1 MKDWKEAFAPAT
13 LNMGRELYK
22 NGGVTNL
29 EQTDRGYEA
38 FVRDRTGYVVKIGMK
53 GGVVKSM
60 VCNCPVA
67 SGKGNCKHIAA
78 VIFAVQQ
85 RLRKERKARSAE
97 IGAQAD
103 QYSYFQ
109 MDGLQKKLGLTA
121 SDLKK
126 AERLVDGGVVRLD
139 SVELGYAEYE
149 DAMVCAARGSF
160 LKKNVHYEISLSMTA
175 DQVLTKYCDVAG
187 CKCGAYGWYGK
198 TEKTCEHLA
207 ALFLLFKEHATKNR
221 LGDATDKAGTL
232 IIRSFQD
239 RRAVGVVAQNE
250 TRELPLLVR
259 PRVVQKED
267 GFWLSFKVGEK
278 GGRLYLIKN
287 MKEFTALVA
296 SSGNGRYGSTAEFN
310 HSLENFSG
318 DSRKYISFIQE
329 IVSDEEEFIQRYA
342 DSYGGYRMR
351 NTVSQQI
358 QLSGRRL
365 DIFYDLCEDGEAEY
379 ENRTVKPVKKGVL
392 TCAEGNPR
400 LELTIR
406 KYEDTDVHVFQGI
419 EVSGDMPVLLRGQQH
434 RYYLENLRLYRLEKD
449 FVEHVE
455 PLLSGSRCN
464 TLSFKVG
471 RQKLAAFYYTV
482 LPTLRDYVEI
492 REEDAGM
499 VEQYLQPDVRFVFY
513 LDAVD
518 QDAVCRA
525 MAVYGEEQVALA
537 DQKSVLRAEA
547 FRDQYRESEARY
559 TVGKFFPEL
568 DERHQEYHCGK
579 DEEAVYRVLSEGVQA
594 LMAMGEVRSTDRF
607 KRLNVS
613 RRTKVTVGVSLESGL
628 LNLDISSED
637 ISQEELLEVLAS
649 YRMKRRFHRLKNGD
663 FLSLEDDN
671 LAMLSEMMEALHM
684 TPKEFV
690 KGKMQIPAY
699 RALYLDRMLE
709 ENDQVYSNRD
719 SRFKQ
724 LIKEFKVVSDAD
736 FEEPP
741 TLQKVLRKYQK
752 TGFRW
757 LRTLETCRFGGI
769 LADDMGL
776 GKTLQ
781 VITALLSLKLESHLK
796 TSLVV
801 CPASLVYN
809 WGEEFS
815 RFAPELSVCLVT
827 GTQEERREKLA
838 GCQSYDVL
846 VTSYDLLKRDI
857 VSYEDISFGYEIID
871 EAQYIKNH
879 TTAAAKAVK
888 LVHSDTR
895 FALTGTPIENR
906 LSELWSIFDYLMPGF
921 LYRYETFKK
930 EFETPIV
937 RNSDEKAAGRLRK
950 MTGPFILRRLKGD
963 VLKDLPDKLEEIRY
977 ARFEEEQQ
985 RLYDAQVV
993 HMRQT
998 LAEQDPEEFQ
1008 KNKLEILRELTR
1020 LRQICCD
1027 PSLCFE
1033 DYKGGSAKLAA
1044 CLDLVES
1051 AVEGGHKILLFSQFT
1066 TMLERIRQAFSDR
1079 GITFYEITGSTP
1091 KEKRL
1096 SLVRQFNKDRVQV
1109 FLISLKAGGTGLNL
1123 TGADVVI
1130 HYDPW
1135 WNVAVQNQATDR
1147 AHRIGQAKV
1156 VSVFKLI
1163 MKNTIE
1169 EKICKL
1175 QESKQNLA
1183 DQILSGDAASIG
1195 SMSREELL
1203 ELLM

>member
-1 MKDWKEAFAPAT
+1 MKNWKEAFSPAT

-22 NGGVTNL
+22 NGSVTNL
-29 EQTDRGYEA
+29 EQTDKGYEA
-38 FVRDRTGYVVKIGMK
+38 FVQDRTGYTVKIGMK

-60 VCNCPVA
+60 VCGCPVA

-85 RLRKERKARSAE
+85 KLREERKARPAE
-97 IGAQAD
+97 VKEQTDG
-103 QYSYFQ
+103 YSYFQ
-109 MDGLQKKLGLTA
+109 MDELQKKLGLTA
-121 SDLKK
+121 ADLRK
-126 AERLVDGGVVRLD
+126 AEKLVDGGLIRLD
-139 SVELGYAEYE
+139 SADLGYTEYE
-149 DAMVCAARGSF
+149 DAMICIVRGTF
-160 LKKNVHYEISLSMTA
+160 LKKNVHYTVSFNVTA
-175 DQVLTKYCDVAG
+175 DQVLSKYCDVAG
-187 CKCGAYGWYGK
+187 CKCGSYSWYGM

-207 ALFLLFKEHATKNR
+207 ALFLLFRKYAAQNR
-221 LGDATDKAGTL
+221 LGDATDKAGIM

-239 RRAVGVVAQNE
+239 KRAVGVVARNE
-250 TRELPLLVR
+250 SCERPLLVR

-267 GFWLSFKVGEK
+267 GFWLSFKVGEE
-278 GGRLYLIKN
+278 GGRLYLIKS
-287 MKEFTALVA
+287 MEEFTELVA
-296 SSGNGRYGSTAEFN
+296 NGGNGHYGTTAVFN
-310 HSLENFSG
+310 HSLENFSE

-329 IVSDEEEFIQRYA
+329 IVSDEQEFIRRYV
-342 DSYGGYRMR
+342 DNYGGYRGK
-351 NTVSQQI
+351 NGVGQQI

-365 DIFYDLCEDGEAEY
+365 DIFYEFCAGGDAEY
-379 ENRTVKPVKKGVL
+379 ENRTVKPVRKGGL

-406 KYEDTDVHVFQGI
+406 KYENTATHIFEGI
-419 EVSGDMPVLLRGQQH
+419 KVSGEIPVLLRGQQH
-434 RYYLENLRLYRLEKD
+434 RYYLENMCLYRLERE

-455 PLLSGSRCN
+455 PLLSGARYN

-471 RQKLAAFYYTV
+471 RQKLAAFYYTI

-492 REEDAGM
+492 REEDAGV

-525 MAVYGEEQVALA
+525 VAVYGEEQVPLA

-559 TVGKFFPEL
+559 TVRKFFPEL
-568 DERHQEYHCGK
+568 DEEHQEYHCGK
-579 DEEAVYRVLSEGVQA
+579 DEDAVYRVLSEGVQA
-594 LMAMGEVRSTDRF
+594 LMAMGEVQSTDRF

-709 ENDQVYSNRD
+709 ENDHVYSNRD
-719 SRFKQ
+719 SRFKK
-724 LIKEFKVVSDAD
+724 LIKDFKVVSDAD

-757 LRTLETCRFGGI
+757 IRTLETCHFGGI

-781 VITALLSLKLESHLK
+781 MITALLSLKLENNLK
-796 TSLVV
+796 TALVV

-838 GCQSYDVL
+838 DYQSYDVL

-857 VSYEDISFGYEIID
+857 VSYEDIRFGYEVID

-937 RNSDEKAAGRLRK
+937 RSNDEKAAERLRK
-950 MTGPFILRRLKGD
+950 MTGPFIMRRLKGD

-977 ARFEEEQQ
+977 ARFEAQQQ

-993 HMRQT
+993 HMRKT

-1033 DYKGGSAKLAA
+1033 DYKGGSAKLAT

-1066 TMLERIRQAFSDR
+1066 TMLERIRQAFADR
-1079 GITFYEITGSTP
+1079 GITYYEITGSTP

-1096 SLVRQFNKDRVQV
+1096 SLVRQFNKDQVQV

-1147 AHRIGQAKV
+1147 AHRIGQTKV

>member
-1 MKDWKEAFAPAT
+1 
-13 LNMGRELYK
+13 MGRELYK
-22 NGGVTNL
+22 NGGVANL
-29 EQTDRGYEA
+29 EQTEKGYEA
-38 FVRDRTGYVVKIGMK
+38 FVRDRTGCTVKIGMK

-67 SGKGNCKHIAA
+67 NGKGNCKHIAA

-85 RLRKERKARSAE
+85 KLREERKARPVEPEGQTSS
-97 IGAQAD
+97 
-103 QYSYFQ
+103 YSYFQ
-109 MDGLQKKLGLTA
+109 MDTLQKKLGLTDA
-121 SDLKK
+121 VLKK
-126 AERLVDGGVVRLD
+126 AKKLVDGGLIRLD
-139 SVELGYAEYE
+139 SVDLGYTEYE
-149 DAMVCAARGSF
+149 DTMVCAVRGTF
-160 LKKNVHYEISLSMTA
+160 LKKSVHYEVSLSMTA

-187 CKCGAYGWYGK
+187 CKCGAYSWYGQ

-207 ALFLLFKEHATKNR
+207 ALFLLFKEHASQNR

-239 RRAVGVVAQNE
+239 KRAVGVVARNE
-250 TRELPLLVR
+250 ARELPLLVR

-278 GGRLYLIKN
+278 GGRFYLIKN
-287 MKEFTALVA
+287 MKEFTGLVA
-296 SSGNGRYGSTAEFN
+296 SGGNGRYGSTAEFN
-310 HSLENFSG
+310 HSLENFSE

-329 IVSDEEEFIQRYA
+329 IVSDEDEFIRRYA
-342 DSYGGYRMR
+342 DSYGGYRGKSG
-351 NTVSQQI
+351 VSQQI

-365 DIFYDLCEDGEAEY
+365 DLFYDLCENGEAEY
-379 ENRTVKPVKKGVL
+379 EDRTVKPVKKGTL
-392 TCAEGNPR
+392 SCEEGNPR
-400 LELTIR
+400 LELTIQ
-406 KYEDTDVHVFQGI
+406 KYENTAAHVFQGI
-419 EVSGDMPVLLRGQQH
+419 EVSGEMPVLLWGQQH
-434 RYYLENLRLYRLEKD
+434 RYYLEDLHLYRLEKD

-455 PLLSGSRCN
+455 PLLSGARYN

-492 REEDAGM
+492 REKDAGL
-499 VEQYLQPDVRFVFY
+499 VEQYLQPDVRFIFY

-525 MAVYGEEQVALA
+525 MAVYGEEQVSLT
-537 DQKSVLRAEA
+537 DQKSNLQSEA
-547 FRDQYRESEARY
+547 FRDYYRESEARY
-559 TVGKFFPEL
+559 TVGRYFPEL
-568 DERHQEYHCGK
+568 DEKHQEYHCGK
-579 DEEAVYRVLSEGVQA
+579 NEDAVYRVLSEGVQA
-594 LMAMGEVRSTDRF
+594 LMAMGEVQSTDRF

-613 RRTKVTVGVSLESGL
+613 RRTKVSVGVSLESGL

-637 ISQEELLEVLAS
+637 ISQAELLEVLAS

-741 TLQKVLRKYQK
+741 TLQKILRKYQK

-757 LRTLETCRFGGI
+757 IRTLETCHFGGI

-781 VITALLSLKLESHLK
+781 MIAALLSLKLENNLK
-796 TSLVV
+796 TALVV

-809 WGEEFS
+809 WGEEFA

-827 GTQEERREKLA
+827 GTQEERRKKLA
-838 GCQSYDVL
+838 GYSAYDVL

-857 VSYEDISFGYEIID
+857 VSYEDISFGYEVID

-937 RNSDEKAAGRLRK
+937 RSSDEKAAKRLRK

-977 ARFEEEQQ
+977 ARFEAEQQ

-998 LAEQDPEEFQ
+998 LADQDPEEFQ

-1033 DYKGGSAKLAA
+1033 DYKGGSAKLTA

-1051 AVEGGHKILLFSQFT
+1051 AVDGGHKILLFSQFT
-1066 TMLERIRQAFSDR
+1066 TMLERIRQAFADR
-1079 GITFYEITGSTP
+1079 GITYYEITGSTP

-1096 SLVRQFNKDRVQV
+1096 SLVRQFNKDQVQV

-1147 AHRIGQAKV
+1147 AHRIGQTKV

>member
-1 MKDWKEAFAPAT
+1 
-13 LNMGRELYK
+13 
-22 NGGVTNL
+22 
-29 EQTDRGYEA
+29 
-38 FVRDRTGYVVKIGMK
+38 
-53 GGVVKSM
+53 
-60 VCNCPVA
+60 
-67 SGKGNCKHIAA
+67 
-78 VIFAVQQ
+78 
-85 RLRKERKARSAE
+85 
-97 IGAQAD
+97 
-103 QYSYFQ
+103 
-109 MDGLQKKLGLTA
+109 
-121 SDLKK
+121 
-126 AERLVDGGVVRLD
+126 
-139 SVELGYAEYE
+139 
-149 DAMVCAARGSF
+149 
-160 LKKNVHYEISLSMTA
+160 
-175 DQVLTKYCDVAG
+175 
-187 CKCGAYGWYGK
+187 
-198 TEKTCEHLA
+198 
-207 ALFLLFKEHATKNR
+207 
-221 LGDATDKAGTL
+221 
-232 IIRSFQD
+232 
-239 RRAVGVVAQNE
+239 
-250 TRELPLLVR
+250 
-259 PRVVQKED
+259 
-267 GFWLSFKVGEK
+267 
-278 GGRLYLIKN
+278 
-287 MKEFTALVA
+287 
-296 SSGNGRYGSTAEFN
+296 
-310 HSLENFSG
+310 
-318 DSRKYISFIQE
+318 
-329 IVSDEEEFIQRYA
+329 
-342 DSYGGYRMR
+342 
-351 NTVSQQI
+351 
-358 QLSGRRL
+358 
-365 DIFYDLCEDGEAEY
+365 
-379 ENRTVKPVKKGVL
+379 
-392 TCAEGNPR
+392 
-400 LELTIR
+400 
-406 KYEDTDVHVFQGI
+406 
-419 EVSGDMPVLLRGQQH
+419 
-434 RYYLENLRLYRLEKD
+434 
-449 FVEHVE
+449 
-455 PLLSGSRCN
+455 
-464 TLSFKVG
+464 
-471 RQKLAAFYYTV
+471 
-482 LPTLRDYVEI
+482 
-492 REEDAGM
+492 M

>member
-1 MKDWKEAFAPAT
+1 
-13 LNMGRELYK
+13 MGRELYK
-22 NGGVTNL
+22 NGSVVSLN
-29 EQTDRGYEA
+29 QTDKGYEA
-38 FVRDRTGYVVKIGMK
+38 FVRDQAGYAAKIGMK

-60 VCNCPVA
+60 ACGCPVA
-67 SGKGNCKHIAA
+67 GGKGNCKHIAA
-78 VIFAVQQ
+78 VIFAVQH
-85 RLRKERKARSAE
+85 RLRQERKARPADTE
-97 IGAQAD
+97 EQAD
-103 QYSYFQ
+103 AYSYFQ
-109 MDGLQKKLGLTA
+109 TDELARKLGFT
-121 SDLKK
+121 DTVMKK
-126 AERLVDGGVVRLD
+126 AEKLVDGGLIRLD
-139 SVELGYAEYE
+139 SVELGYTEYE
-149 DAMVCAARGSF
+149 DSVVCAARGTF
-160 LKKNVHYEISLSMTA
+160 LKKNVHYEVSLSVTA

-187 CKCGAYGWYGK
+187 CKCGAYSWYGK
-198 TEKTCEHLA
+198 MEKACDHLA
-207 ALFLLFKEHATKNR
+207 ALFLLFKKHAAQNR
-221 LGDATDKAGTL
+221 LGDATDKAGIT

-239 RRAVGVVAQNE
+239 KRAVDVAARNE
-250 TRELPLLVR
+250 ARELPLLIR
-259 PRVVQKED
+259 PRVVRKED
-267 GFWLSFKVGEK
+267 GFWLSFRVGEK

-296 SSGNGRYGSTAEFN
+296 GGGNGRYGSTAEFN

-329 IVSDEEEFIQRYA
+329 IVSDEEEFIRRYA
-342 DSYGGYRMR
+342 DSYGGYRVKSG
-351 NTVSQQI
+351 VSQQI
-358 QLSGRRL
+358 RLSGRRL
-365 DIFYDLCEDGEAEY
+365 DLFYDLCEDGEAEY
-379 ENRTVKPVKKGVL
+379 EDRTVKPAEKGAL
-392 TCAEGNPR
+392 TCEEGNPR

-406 KYEDTDVHVFQGI
+406 KYENTATHTFQGI
-419 EVSGDMPVLLRGQQH
+419 VISGEMPVLLRGQQYQ
-434 RYYLENLRLYRLEKD
+434 YYLENLRLYRLEKD

-464 TLSFKVG
+464 TLSFTVG
-471 RQKLAAFYYTV
+471 LKKLSAFYYTV
-482 LPTLRDYVEI
+482 LPILRDYVEI
-492 REEDAGM
+492 REEDAEL
-499 VEQYLQPDVRFVFY
+499 VEQYLQPDVRFIFY

-525 MAVYGEEQVALA
+525 VAVYGEEQVPLT
-537 DQKSVLRAEA
+537 DQSGSLRTEA
-547 FRDQYRESEARY
+547 FRDLYRESEARY
-559 TVGKFFPEL
+559 TVNKFFPEL
-568 DERHQEYHCGK
+568 DEIHQEYHCGK
-579 DEEAVYRVLSEGVQA
+579 DEDAVYRVLSEGVQA
-594 LMAMGEVRSTDRF
+594 LMAMGEVQSTDRF

-613 RRTKVTVGVSLESGL
+613 RRTKVAVGVSLASGL
-628 LNLDISSED
+628 LNLDITSED
-637 ISQEELLEVLAS
+637 ISHEELLEVLAS

-671 LAMLSEMMEALHM
+671 LAMLNEMTEALHM

-699 RALYLDRMLE
+699 RALYLDQMLE
-709 ENDQVYSNRD
+709 ENDHVYSSRD

-741 TLQKVLRKYQK
+741 TLRKVLRKYQK

-757 LRTLETCRFGGI
+757 IRTLEACHFGGI

-781 VITALLSLKLESHLK
+781 VIAALLSLKQEDRLR

-827 GTQEERREKLA
+827 GTQEERRKKLA
-838 GCQSYDVL
+838 DYRSYDVL

-857 VSYEDISFGYEIID
+857 ASFEDINFGYEVID

-888 LVHSDTR
+888 LVHSHTR

-937 RNSDEKAAGRLRK
+937 RSSDERAAKRLRR

-977 ARFEEEQQ
+977 ARFEAEQQ
-985 RLYDAQVV
+985 RLYDAQVL

-998 LAEQDPEEFQ
+998 LADQDAKEFQ
-1008 KNKLEILRELTR
+1008 KNKLEILREITR
-1020 LRQICCD
+1020 LRQVCCD
-1027 PSLCFE
+1027 PALCFE
-1033 DYKGGSAKLAA
+1033 DYKGGSAKLTA

-1066 TMLERIRQAFSDR
+1066 AMLERIRQAFDSK
-1079 GITFYEITGSTP
+1079 GITYYEITGGTP

-1096 SLVRQFNKDRVQV
+1096 SLVRQFNKDQVQV

-1147 AHRIGQAKV
+1147 AHRIGQTKV

-1175 QESKQNLA
+1175 QESKKNLA

-1195 SMSREELL
+1195 SMTREELL

>member
-1 MKDWKEAFAPAT
+1 
-13 LNMGRELYK
+13 MGRELYK
-22 NGGVTNL
+22 SGSVVNL
-29 EQTDRGYEA
+29 EQTDKGYEA
-38 FVRDRTGYVVKIGMK
+38 FVRDRAGYAVKIGMK
-53 GGVVKSM
+53 GDVVKSM
-60 VCNCPVA
+60 ACSCPVA
-67 SGKGNCKHIAA
+67 GGKGNCKHIAA
-78 VIFAVQQ
+78 VIYAVQQ
-85 RLRKERKARSAE
+85 KLRRERKARSAE
-97 IGAQAD
+97 VEEQTN

-109 MDGLQKKLGLTA
+109 MDELQNKLGLAA

-126 AERLVDGGVVRLD
+126 AQKLADGGFVHLD
-139 SVELGYAEYE
+139 SAELGYTEYE
-149 DAMVCAARGSF
+149 DAMVCVVRGTF
-160 LKKNVHYEISLSMTA
+160 VKKNVHYGVSLSMTA
-175 DQVLTKYCDVAG
+175 DRVLTKYCDVAG
-187 CKCGAYGWYGK
+187 CKCGAYTWYGK
-198 TEKTCEHLA
+198 NEKTCEHLA
-207 ALFLLFKEHATKNR
+207 ALFFLFKKYAVENR

-239 RRAVGVVAQNE
+239 RRAVGVAARAE
-250 TRELPLLVR
+250 ARELPLLVR
-259 PRVVQKED
+259 PRVVQKAD

-278 GGRLYLIKN
+278 GGRLYLIKK
-287 MKEFTALVA
+287 MEEFTELVA
-296 SSGNGRYGSTAEFN
+296 TGGNGLYGSTAVFN
-310 HSLENFSG
+310 HSLENFSE

-329 IVSDEEEFIQRYA
+329 IVSDEKEFIRRYV
-342 DSYGGYRMR
+342 DNYGGYRGKSG
-351 NTVSQQI
+351 VGQQI

-365 DIFYDLCEDGEAEY
+365 DIFYELCANGEAEY
-379 ENRTVKPVKKGVL
+379 EDRTVKPVKKGSLV
-392 TCAEGNPR
+392 CAEGNPR
-400 LELTIR
+400 LELTIQ
-406 KYEDTDVHVFQGI
+406 KYEHAATHAFQGI
-419 EVSGDMPVLLRGQQH
+419 EVSGEVPALLCGQQH
-434 RYYLENLRLYRLEKD
+434 RYYLEDLHLYRLEKD

-455 PLLSGSRCN
+455 PLLSGARSHA
-464 TLSFKVG
+464 LSFKVG

-492 REEDAGM
+492 REKDAGV
-499 VEQYLQPDVRFVFY
+499 VEQYLQPDVRFIFY

-525 MAVYGEEQVALA
+525 VAVYGEEQVPLA
-537 DQKSVLRAEA
+537 DQNGRLQADV
-547 FRDQYRESEARY
+547 FRDYYRESEARD
-559 TVGKFFPEL
+559 TVEQYFPKL
-568 DERHQEYHCGK
+568 DEKSGEYHCGE

-594 LMAMGEVRSTDRF
+594 LMAMGEVQSTDRF

-637 ISQEELLEVLAS
+637 ISHQELLEVLAS
-649 YRMKRRFHRLKNGD
+649 YRMKRRFHRLRNGD

-671 LAMLSEMMEALHM
+671 LAMLSEMMDALHM

-709 ENDQVYSNRD
+709 ENDHVYSNRD

-741 TLQKVLRKYQK
+741 TLQKVLRRYQK

-757 LRTLETCRFGGI
+757 IRTLEACRFGGI

-781 VITALLSLKLESHLK
+781 VITALLSLKLEGHLK

-809 WGEEFS
+809 WGEEFA

-827 GTQEERREKLA
+827 GNQEERGRKLSECA
-838 GCQSYDVL
+838 SCDVL

-857 VSYEDISFGYEIID
+857 VSYEAINFGYEIID

-888 LVHSDTR
+888 LIHSDTR

-937 RNSDEKAAGRLRK
+937 RSSDEKAAERLRK

-998 LAEQDPEEFQ
+998 LAEQAPEEFQ

-1066 TMLERIRQAFSDR
+1066 TMLERIRRAFEDR
-1079 GITFYEITGSTP
+1079 GITYYEITGSTP

-1096 SLVRQFNKDRVQV
+1096 SLVRQFNKDQVQV

-1147 AHRIGQAKV
+1147 AHRIGQTKV

-1163 MKNTIE
+1163 MKHTIE
-1169 EKICKL
+1169 EKICQL

-1183 DQILSGDAASIG
+1183 DQILSGDMAGIG